1 MSLTDTLKNAFSGV
15 LNRYA
20 LSVTG
25 SELSLDVEDFEG
37 HEGLSE
43 LYTYTIRFTSP
54 DQDIQPHQ
62 VLRKSSSFIMRTLPD
77 TLLGER
83 QPPVTVKTVHGMI
96 TSFRRITGSRD
107 QVSYEIVL
115 QPFLALLDRQFRTH
129 RFFVNKT
136 VPEVVE
142 QVLTE
147 HRLKGWEFEFRLK
160 KTYPKREQI
169 NQYQESDLAF
179 IRRLLAEVGI
189 FYFFTLQPDTQTE
202 VIHFG
207 DTQAALMFD
216 KTLAINSPSGM
227 SDSGA
232 DSVWALSVA
241 HNVVES
247 NVTTKDYNHR
257 EAQNLLQSVP
267 ADMTRGEGDG
277 IHYGEVYHYCPRHGE
292 RGDSIDPAPETANFW
307 ARLDHERFL
316 ARQTVIT
323 AKSTDATLVPAQVLT
338 ISDSIPPTLPA
349 QLKEPVLLTNILF
362 TGSRKSALQADL
374 TGVPYSEI
382 LCWRPPLLP
391 RPKVTGTMT
400 ARVTSAKDNVLYAWQ
415 DAAGMYRVKF
425 DADLDDKNQG
435 QESMPVRLAKPYGG
449 DKYGFHFPLIQG
461 TEVAIAFEE
470 GDPDRPYI
478 AHALHDSRH
487 VDHVT
492 ERNSTRNV
500 IRTAG
505 LNKLRME
512 DRRGEEHIKLSTEYG
527 GKTQLN
533 LGHNVNASRALRGEG
548 AELRTDDWISIRGG
562 KGVFISADKQPQ
574 AQEQML
580 EMDEAIRQLEQA
592 LTLARSMAKA
602 ATSAKATQGDVGS
615 QQRLNASLSDL
626 SAPGML
632 LHAPEGMAM
641 VSARAL
647 RIASGGESVGIMSGG
662 NTDISAGQSFTVA
675 AGEAV
680 SLLANGQ
687 GMQLLAAKGQV
698 NIQAQSDALSVSAQ
712 QDLEI
717 QSSEGTVTVSAHQE
731 LVLACGGAYIKL
743 SGGNIELGCPG
754 NILLKCANVQKMG
767 VASLDIAPLEM
778 PVGFGGGFILTDD
791 KGIPQPSTPYRITT
805 AEGEVLQGVT
815 DEKGK
820 TAPVNT
826 SVPSSVKAEFGKIK
840 NNGETE

>member
-602 ATSAKATQGDVGS
+602 ATSAKATQG
-615 QQRLNASLSDL
+615 
-626 SAPGML
+626 
-632 LHAPEGMAM
+632 
-641 VSARAL
+641 
-647 RIASGGESVGIMSGG
+647 MSG
-662 NTDISAGQSFTVA
+662 
-675 AGEAV
+675 V
-680 SLLANGQ
+680 SN
-687 GMQLLAAKGQV
+687 
-698 NIQAQSDALSVSAQ
+698 D
-712 QDLEI
+712 
-717 QSSEGTVTVSAHQE
+717 
-731 LVLACGGAYIKL
+731 
-743 SGGNIELGCPG
+743 
-754 NILLKCANVQKMG
+754 
-767 VASLDIAPLEM
+767 
-778 PVGFGGGFILTDD
+778 
-791 KGIPQPSTPYRITT
+791 
-805 AEGEVLQGVT
+805 
-815 DEKGK
+815 
-820 TAPVNT
+820 
-826 SVPSSVKAEFGKIK
+826 
-840 NNGETE
+840 